1 MLELEITT
9 TIKVWK
15 GASSPFLFSKIYIL
29 YTHIFSKKNA
39 SFVASCVLLN
49 GQVRA
54 CQVQITASADL
65 LVLFGFARIL
75 TLTFPKKESRMHDV
89 LNEVYLQNLF
99 SVGVIFRDK
108 SNNCN

>member
-9 TIKVWK
+9 TIKVWQ
-15 GASSPFLFSKIYIL
+15 GASSPFLFSKIYIV
-29 YTHIFSKKNA
+29 YIVSKKNA

-75 TLTFPKKESRMHDV
+75 ARTFFEKE
-89 LNEVYLQNLF
+89 
-99 SVGVIFRDK
+99 I
-108 SNNCN
+108 SNA